1 MKKNKFL
8 YKKLGPII
16 GNFLDKMFFTE
27 FAKRSSN
34 YYHQYDQNDYVFD
47 KKQYCFVHVPRTGG
61 WSFRNYFEKFNLPF
75 YVNEKK
81 GHHNPVSLLCSPKE
95 FKYVTI
101 IRDPIERVRS
111 HYQMFQKAKHNSASR
126 GLVNFLRYSHEVK
139 NLYCQYF
146 SGLIGE
152 NIDERIFN
160 IALENLKNFKGIILF
175 EDYDNEIKKFFN
187 SFNISEINEKFY
199 INKSSEKILKK
210 EEKDS
215 IKIYNYWDLK
225 LYEEILKTKNFDF

>member
-1 MKKNKFL
+1 
-8 YKKLGPII
+8 
-16 GNFLDKMFFTE
+16 
-27 FAKRSSN
+27 
-34 YYHQYDQNDYVFD
+34 
-47 KKQYCFVHVPRTGG
+47 
-61 WSFRNYFEKFNLPF
+61 
-75 YVNEKK
+75 
-81 GHHNPVSLLCSPKE
+81 
-95 FKYVTI
+95 
-101 IRDPIERVRS
+101 
-111 HYQMFQKAKHNSASR
+111 MFQKAKHVSTSR
-126 GLVNFLRYSHEVK
+126 GLVNFLRHSCEVK

-187 SFNISEINEKFY
+187 GFNISEINEKFY
-199 INKSSEKILKK
+199 INKSSEKVLKK
-210 EEKDS
+210 EEKES